1 MSSTNVALVVQNSQ
15 EPNLSPKSV
24 SIHQV
29 RRMCRRH
36 GLRLVK
42 DRNGASGPGGQPLYE
57 LQATVRVAGE
67 FTPLMLTDIV
77 AIIARMEGVR

>member
-1 MSSTNVALVVQNSQ
+1 M
-15 EPNLSPKSV
+15 

-42 DRNGASGPGGQPLYE
+42 GRTGASGPNGQALYE
-57 LQATVRVAGE
+57 LQATIKVAGE
-67 FTPLMLTDIV
+67 FTPLVLTDVV